1 MKTKIISIFT
11 ILLLT
16 NCGIPKE
23 EHEKLKQELENL
35 KTEVENLKN
44 ENSTLEYEKEQLE
57 EKKRIASTHTES
69 EALKLLKDY
78 YEFYNSNF
86 AYRKPKVRRENENTF
101 VISLEECVNKEPF
114 LSNDF
119 HWSSKVVTL
128 EIFEDGKYEVR

>member
-1 MKTKIISIFT
+1 MKTKIISFST
-11 ILLLT
+11 ILILT
-16 NCGIPKE
+16 GCGIPKE
-23 EHEKLKQELENL
+23 EHEKIKHELETL
-35 KTEVENLKN
+35 KTEVETLKN

-57 EKKRIASTHTES
+57 EKKRIASTHTEN
-69 EALKLLKDY
+69 EALKLLEDY

-86 AYRKPKVRRENENTF
+86 AYRSPKVRRENENTF
-101 VISLEECVNKEPF
+101 VISLEQCVNKEPF